1 MSNTDQNH
9 SVLDVDHQ
17 RLLHVKSFAKMD
29 QPGHG
34 EQRHQHH
41 QQHKLQQQQ
50 QQQHD
55 HHPQC
60 ESPSPKMKR
69 KIGNEVKYVN
79 IKNTQGSSTNDVTAL
94 GGEGIISRVL

>member
-79 IKNTQGSSTNDVTAL
+79 SKNT
-94 GGEGIISRVL
+94 